1 MISIVVVVVVVVVV
15 GVAVAVAVG
24 VVVVFIIIIINDK
37 HFFLPVI
44 LSNSQNYITII
55 HSLGEVRK
63 VSNTYIQNNP
73 LQLK

>member
-15 GVAVAVAVG
+15 AVAVAVG
-24 VVVVFIIIIINDK
+24 VVVVVFIIIIINDK

>member
-1 MISIVVVVVVVVVV
+1 MISIVVVVVVVV

-24 VVVVFIIIIINDK
+24 VVVVVFIIIIINDK

>member
-1 MISIVVVVVVVVVV
+1 MISIVVVVVVV

-24 VVVVFIIIIINDK
+24 VVVVVFIIIIINDK